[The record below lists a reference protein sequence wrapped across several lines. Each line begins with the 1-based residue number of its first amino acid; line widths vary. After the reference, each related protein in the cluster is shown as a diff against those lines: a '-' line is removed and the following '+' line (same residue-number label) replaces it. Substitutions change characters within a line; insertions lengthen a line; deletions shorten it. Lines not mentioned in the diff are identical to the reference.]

1 MLGSTIG
8 GREGLVTRRQGQ
20 WEKDTCKRVDKKVQ
34 LQAQLNRTKWNR
46 ELERKKLS

>member
-1 MLGSTIG
+1 MEVEKAWSPDDRDS
-8 GREGLVTRRQGQ
+8 GR
-20 WEKDTCKRVDKKVQ
+20 KDTCERVDKKVQ